1 MDPDTLRAMERI
13 LAVLMG
19 GLLIYLGYR
28 LFLQLPDRTDSA
40 GKIILP
46 GNISIYLSRVGP
58 GIFMALFGAAVVAF
72 SLHNTVTYR
81 ETLSSTEACD
91 GNAPHAGSTSD
102 ETQLSPGV
110 REYSGIG
117 ERGTVGTL
125 QSLEVSRA
133 MVKRDIFILNSLS
146 NALRTDLNTED
157 QVDIE
162 LAVPRIKVALL
173 KTVWAED
180 WGDPEAFED
189 WVFRSAAEDPP
200 QELEA
205 AAAFYDPGLQEG
217 RR

>member
-1 MDPDTLRAMERI
+1 MERI

-81 ETLSSTEACD
+81 ETLSGTEAYD
-91 GNAPHAGSTSD
+91 GHGSTSD
-102 ETQLSPGV
+102 ETPLSPGV

-117 ERGTVGTL
+117 ERGTAGTL

-146 NALRTDLNTED
+146 NALRTDLNPED

-189 WVFRSAAEDPP
+189 WVFRSAAEDPQ

-217 RR
+217 RQ

>member
-1 MDPDTLRAMERI
+1 MDPDTLRAIERI

-19 GLLIYLGYR
+19 GLSIYLGYR

-81 ETLSSTEACD
+81 ETLSGTEAYD
-91 GNAPHAGSTSD
+91 GHGSTSD
-102 ETQLSPGV
+102 ETPLSPGV

-117 ERGTVGTL
+117 ERGTAGTL

-133 MVKRDIFILNSLS
+133 MVKRDIFSLNSLS
-146 NALRTDLNTED
+146 NALRTDLNPED

-217 RR
+217 RQ

>member
-1 MDPDTLRAMERI
+1 MDPDTLRAIERI

-19 GLLIYLGYR
+19 GLSIYLGYR

-81 ETLSSTEACD
+81 ETLSGTEAYD
-91 GNAPHAGSTSD
+91 GRGSTSD
-102 ETQLSPGV
+102 ETPLSPGV

-117 ERGTVGTL
+117 ERGAAGTL

-146 NALRTDLNTED
+146 NALRTDLNPED

-217 RR
+217 RQ